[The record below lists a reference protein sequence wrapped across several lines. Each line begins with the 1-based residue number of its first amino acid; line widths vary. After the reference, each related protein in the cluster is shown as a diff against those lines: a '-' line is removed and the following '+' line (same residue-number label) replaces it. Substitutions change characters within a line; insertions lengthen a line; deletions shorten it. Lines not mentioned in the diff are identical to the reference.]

1 VCSDCG
7 SIIKKNTCPAC
18 PEYREDIYEDE
29 FQEMERECRPV
40 NEPIS
45 RRPIKGFGADCMT
58 VDDAVLIARQ
68 EGAFEP
74 DFYGDVLLRIKS
86 GGISS
91 VDVKQTFVEAPK

>member
-1 VCSDCG
+1 
-7 SIIKKNTCPAC
+7 
-18 PEYREDIYEDE
+18 
-29 FQEMERECRPV
+29 
-40 NEPIS
+40 
-45 RRPIKGFGADCMT
+45 MT